1 MQWYRK
7 ERRDGEGGK
16 GGGVDTKMRLISGH
30 KLRSRMLI
38 DDGMDVI
45 SPLIPFSRLREKD
58 RRGGRRNDQWERG
71 EGEGERDRRVKH
83 ERLLW

>member
-1 MQWYRK
+1 MQWYSK

-58 RRGGRRNDQWERG
+58 RRGGGGTISGREAKGRERG
-71 EGEGERDRRVKH
+71 IGE
-83 ERLLW
+83 

>member
-1 MQWYRK
+1 MQWYSK
-7 ERRDGEGGK
+7 ERRGWRGKEGRR
-16 GGGVDTKMRLISGH
+16 GVDTKMRLISGH

-58 RRGGRRNDQWERG
+58 RRGGGGNDQWERREGREGGIGGG
-71 EGEGERDRRVKH
+71 E
-83 ERLLW
+83 